1 MIALDLGQALLK
13 VLHRYKLI
21 QSTQKCHDVIAYVR
35 HAEEELRNRKV
46 R

>member
-21 QSTQKCHDVIAYVR
+21 QSTQKCHGVIAYVR
-35 HAEEELRNRKV
+35 HAGTEEQESEV
-46 R
+46 T